1 MTRAQQV
8 AGSTRACKLHGRRRF
23 ALHRRTDGGAV
34 ATTRAID
41 ASRVCRPSVVT
52 TCRSGSSARAASSSR
67 PPPAGGRGGVK
78 HAVWVWGGGVG
89 RCARLGNLVPQ
100 VGEVGRA
107 LELVRAVV
115 LALGQHEEHEEVGGE
130 AREPEQRDHR
140 GQLRAR
146 RGGRPQQGSV
156 TRPWNLPTHPRRTA
170 RRPAP
175 RVAPP
180 TPPPRAH
187 LQHDGVE
194 RHLLSDAARREQ
206 EPHALRASA
215 GGRGRRGARA
225 AAGGRAA
232 AAARAGGGGGG
243 AGGRRTRN
251 VYRSRSAG
259 PPLEER

>member
-1 MTRAQQV
+1 LAAKRFFRSRSFFFSP
-8 AGSTRACKLHGRRRF
+8 STCGRE
-23 ALHRRTDGGAV
+23 V
-34 ATTRAID
+34 
-41 ASRVCRPSVVT
+41 
-52 TCRSGSSARAASSSR
+52 
-67 PPPAGGRGGVK
+67 GVK

-243 AGGRRTRN
+243 GAGGRRTRN

>member
-1 MTRAQQV
+1 MAAKRFFRSRSFFFSP
-8 AGSTRACKLHGRRRF
+8 STCGRE
-23 ALHRRTDGGAV
+23 V
-34 ATTRAID
+34 
-41 ASRVCRPSVVT
+41 
-52 TCRSGSSARAASSSR
+52 
-67 PPPAGGRGGVK
+67 GVK

-175 RVAPP
+175 RVAPRPRRRARTCSMMALNDTFFP
-180 TPPPRAH
+180 TPR
-187 LQHDGVE
+187 D
-194 RHLLSDAARREQ
+194 EQ